1 MTLSRLPSIRA
12 AEVALVLV
20 VLAGCTAVRVETP
33 DPAAVPAGPLEA
45 QRGDA
50 SGPVVEL
57 GSGVNAGLGWR
68 YSIYPSGDEWCTQL
82 ETIEL
87 TVSACGAIL
96 PADDHAFGSIGR
108 GQPLTGGVTP
118 VEGIVTAETAT
129 VWLVNEGG
137 FRMPAKLM
145 SLEGAGLEGQ
155 AFVGFVPPDVTISHV
170 QAVAISGEVLETYE
184 LP

>member
-1 MTLSRLPSIRA
+1 M
-12 AEVALVLV
+12 LV

-33 DPAAVPAGPLEA
+33 DPAAVPDGPLEA
-45 QRGDA
+45 QGEEA
-50 SGPVVEL
+50 TGPVVEL
-57 GSGVNAGLGWR
+57 GSGVNEGLGWR
-68 YSIYPSGDEWCTQL
+68 YAIYPSEDGWCTQL
-82 ETIEL
+82 ETAAV
-87 TVSACGAIL
+87 TASGCGDIL
-96 PADDHAFGSIGR
+96 PADDRAFGSVGR
-108 GQPLTGGVTP
+108 GSALTGGVIP

-129 VWLVNEGG
+129 VWLVNEAG

-145 SLEGAGLEGQ
+145 PLEDAGLEGQ